1 MAGSYVMGG
10 IGFDKDLLFLQDPLC
25 NPPVLI
31 VVYVFLLLANMLP
44 VSLYDF
50 GRYCLFNRAL

>member
-31 VVYVFLLLANMLP
+31 VVYVNAFLLG
-44 VSLYDF
+44 DF
-50 GRYCLFNRAL
+50 DKSYIIPQS